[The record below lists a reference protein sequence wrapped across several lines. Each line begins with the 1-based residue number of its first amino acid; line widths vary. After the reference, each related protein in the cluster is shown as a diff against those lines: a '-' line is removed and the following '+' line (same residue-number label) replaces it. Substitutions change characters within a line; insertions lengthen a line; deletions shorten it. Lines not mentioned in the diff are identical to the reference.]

1 MKKSFI
7 DRYFWQGLVA
17 IVVVGALANLYVWT
31 RPVGGG
37 AESVQATTVS
47 AETLSLGADLY
58 SATCATCHG
67 TQGAGQGNVPAL
79 NGSQHAWHHSDEQ
92 LISQIRQGGMGMPA
106 VGADWSDEEVD
117 AVVSYIKAWWTPQQ
131 RDAQA
136 GTLGE

>member
-7 DRYFWQGLVA
+7 NRYFWPGLVA

-31 RPVGGG
+31 RPVGG

-58 SATCATCHG
+58 SANCATCHG
-67 TQGAGQGNVPAL
+67 AQGEGQGNVPAL

-92 LISQIRQGGMGMPA
+92 IISQIRQGGMAMPA
-106 VGADWSDEEVD
+106 VGADWSDEDVA
-117 AVVSYIKAWWTPQQ
+117 AVVSYVKAWWTPQQ
-131 RDAQA
+131 RAAQA